1 MVPVLYEILSM
12 VRVKPCQVIR
22 WHVPAIRRVW
32 ANDGLVDYFHIYN
45 LNFFKDRCIFHVIV
59 PSTDGDCLIS
69 DHWSE
74 IERTQ
79 LFLESWIKL
88 YISRSFFVQNWTI
101 QNQWKQKV
109 LPEALIFR
117 GNISMQR
124 RSGGGAVKDY
134 YCRLW
139 YGSFSY
145 CSYWYISIGTIV
157 GIYQ

>member
-69 DHWSE
+69 DHWTE
-74 IERTQ
+74 IERTR

-88 YISRSFFVQNWTI
+88 YISSSFLSRIELFKISESRKFCLRRWYSEERS
-101 QNQWKQKV
+101 
-109 LPEALIFR
+109 AC
-117 GNISMQR
+117 SA
-124 RSGGGAVKDY
+124 GAVGVPSKITTVGYDMV
-134 YCRLW
+134 R
-139 YGSFSY
+139 FP
-145 CSYWYISIGTIV
+145 IV
-157 GIYQ
+157 PIGIYQ